1 MKRFSSMKELE
12 NCGIEAGIHYPI
24 ALPLLTAYRH
34 LRHRPEDFSVATLC
48 SKEILSL
55 PMFPEITEN
64 QIQHVCNQVRNV
76 IGG

>member
-1 MKRFSSMKELE
+1 MKRSSSMKELE
-12 NCGIEAGIHYPI
+12 NCGIEAGIHYL
-24 ALPLLTAYRH
+24 ALPALMACRH
-34 LRHRPEDFSVATLC
+34 LSHRPEDFPVATLC

-64 QIQHVCNQVRNV
+64 QIQYVCNQVRNV

>member
-24 ALPLLTAYRH
+24 ALPNLMAYRY
-34 LRHRPEDFSVATLC
+34 LGYRPEDFPVATAY

-55 PMFPEITEN
+55 PMFPEITED
-64 QIQHVCNQVRNV
+64 QIQYVCNQLKNI

>member
-1 MKRFSSMKELE
+1 
-12 NCGIEAGIHYPI
+12 
-24 ALPLLTAYRH
+24 LPPLMAYRH
-34 LRHRPEDFSVATLC
+34 LSHRPGDFPVSTLC

-64 QIQHVCNQVRNV
+64 QIQYVCNQVRNV